1 MKQNKTADN
10 DFHIMK
16 RYKCKFLNIIKT
28 FQELMQTTYIFVVVH
43 LVSNLREV
51 CLFPNLNTADSPSF
65 LLPVIKPCLSVRAH
79 AYTGGVSKPL
89 KMMIPISVKLIKKKY
104 PSENQMWCC

>member
-51 CLFPNLNTADSPSF
+51 CLFPNLNTADSLSF
-65 LLPVIKPCLSVRAH
+65 LLPVIN
-79 AYTGGVSKPL
+79 TVS
-89 KMMIPISVKLIKKKY
+89 ISTSTRLHRGRFKTVEDDDTY
-104 PSENQMWCC
+104 

>member
-51 CLFPNLNTADSPSF
+51 CLFPNLNTADSRSF
-65 LLPVIKPCLSVRAH
+65 LLPVIN
-79 AYTGGVSKPL
+79 TVS
-89 KMMIPISVKLIKKKY
+89 ISTSTRLHRGRFKTVEDDDTY
-104 PSENQMWCC
+104 